1 MTKFDMS
8 AAWADATAMLAANKE
23 AVLVLGGLLIAVP
36 YAGLFVMISQSGLL
50 EQFRQDMAMA
60 EVLGLLGP
68 VLWVALAVYLVT
80 QVGSL
85 AITRLL
91 LAQGGTTVG
100 EALRFSVAFVLV
112 AIAAQLIVTVILQLL
127 QLGADALFA
136 GSAGIAALVGL
147 AITIASLYINSG
159 RLLTV
164 VPIIAAQRI
173 ANPIAALR
181 DSWALTRGNGWRIA
195 LFFFLTILLLVIAA
209 GLVLL
214 LLALVLFALPTE
226 AGGPLLWIPAG
237 FILACVSVV
246 AVAIAAAVYRQL
258 GGADAA
264 LADEFS

>member
-100 EALRFSVAFVLV
+100 EALRFSVAFVL
-112 AIAAQLIVTVILQLL
+112 
-127 QLGADALFA
+127 
-136 GSAGIAALVGL
+136 SR
-147 AITIASLYINSG
+147 SRRS
-159 RLLTV
+159 
-164 VPIIAAQRI
+164 
-173 ANPIAALR
+173 
-181 DSWALTRGNGWRIA
+181 
-195 LFFFLTILLLVIAA
+195 
-209 GLVLL
+209 
-214 LLALVLFALPTE
+214 
-226 AGGPLLWIPAG
+226 
-237 FILACVSVV
+237 
-246 AVAIAAAVYRQL
+246 
-258 GGADAA
+258 
-264 LADEFS
+264 